1 MKSQIRSSS
10 TAVTPSTSPRATTTV
25 SRLWAIFGPR
35 SSTQSCWRDWRIW
48 IQITKVWSKLNLKA
62 RVAVWT
68 KNHSN
73 SCKYSQRSRKT
84 STHSICSTNSSR
96 SQPLTFQTSLSS
108 NAFKPL
114 RSSEL
119 KRKSK
124 LRKSAS
130 CILKRSVKPK
140 ASMKMSLPTT
150 ESPCT
155 CPLLKLR
162 QRDLRADCTW
172 RPQQST

>member
-1 MKSQIRSSS
+1 M
-10 TAVTPSTSPRATTTV
+10 
-25 SRLWAIFGPR
+25 G
-35 SSTQSCWRDWRIW
+35 TQSA
-48 IQITKVWSKLNLKA
+48 QNV
-62 RVAVWT
+62 T

-130 CILKRSVKPK
+130 CTLKRSVKPK

-172 RPQQST
+172 RPQQSTQPHKLPLLARARIAWTTVAAKLTTYKFKVRAMERQAASCRNGR